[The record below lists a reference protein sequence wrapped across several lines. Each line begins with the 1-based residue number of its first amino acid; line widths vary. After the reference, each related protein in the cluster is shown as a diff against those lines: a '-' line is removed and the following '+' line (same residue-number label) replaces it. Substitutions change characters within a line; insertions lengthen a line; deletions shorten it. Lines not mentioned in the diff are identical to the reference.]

1 MLGYDG
7 IVKLCDFGCSKL
19 IKDLDEKMNAKC
31 GTPAFIAPEILIGKG
46 YYGFQA
52 DIWSAGVVLYYI
64 LYGYKPFT
72 GKDMNQ
78 ISRAVVK
85 AKYQLKADISI
96 EARHLIQGMM
106 ERDPQKRLTVKQV
119 LNHKWL
125 QKVKDDINLFD
136 DYETTVVTGDADAS
150 FSEHNLDSTFK

>member
-1 MLGYDG
+1 MESLRYLKKKSIIHRDIKLANIMLGYDG

-85 AKYQLKADISI
+85 AKY
-96 EARHLIQGMM
+96 
-106 ERDPQKRLTVKQV
+106 
-119 LNHKWL
+119 
-125 QKVKDDINLFD
+125 
-136 DYETTVVTGDADAS
+136 
-150 FSEHNLDSTFK
+150 